1 MYPPPSLDYDAPQ
14 RSYRNTRGPDDDG
27 QWARGE
33 GYYESSYEDRGGY
46 NRGHR
51 MNDYGGRGG
60 NDGGR
65 GRSGNWN
72 RDNDRMPSGSNEPEL
87 ENWRRGP
94 PPQQDP
100 YESRRIPP
108 RAMPQSR
115 MNDTY
120 SNDDEYRHSQ
130 PQVME
135 RRHEM
140 HDRRY
145 DYDRRG
151 AGNDYEPRL
160 GHRNPPLMDHPQR
173 ERLSSVRS
181 NVSAG
186 DQQPAP
192 HPPVDDYD
200 RQSAIG
206 TGSNTNVSPPQ
217 ASSST
222 STQKRFINAS
232 VLGALVGQV
241 SDSGP
246 ANATYSK
253 IFGEAK
259 PVDTSKREM
268 EIEKKIQTS
277 KQDIVAQ
284 QPQPQSSMREDNSG
298 SVSQQTTRDYHQDSI
313 PPRHARRTNGG
324 MGVSGGGHRGP
335 MPRRDH
341 DYDRNGALG
350 GDRRGPRGPRDGAGG
365 GGGRNMRQD
374 RRGDGGGYRGD
385 YYNDDRRRGY
395 DRDRI
400 GSGRRYGDDLGGSRY
415 GGGGYDND
423 RNRYNN
429 DYFDGK
435 EDLSKTVSGFSF
447 LYFLIFHRNIL
458 DKIINQLTIIR
469 QKYIKFN

>member
-1 MYPPPSLDYDAPQ
+1 MYPPPSLDQYDAPQ
-14 RSYRNTRGPDDDG
+14 RSYRNTRGPEDDG
-27 QWARGE
+27 QWARGD
-33 GYYESSYEDRGGY
+33 GHYESPYEDRSGGY
-46 NRGHR
+46 RGHR
-51 MNDYGGRGG
+51 MNDYGGGGGRIG

-94 PPQQDP
+94 PAQQDP

-120 SNDDEYRHSQ
+120 SNDDDYRHSQ
-130 PQVME
+130 PQVIE
-135 RRHEM
+135 RRHDM

-145 DYDRRG
+145 DYDTRRG

-186 DQQPAP
+186 DQQQPVP
-192 HPPVDDYD
+192 HSLMDEYD
-200 RQSAIG
+200 RQPVIG

-217 ASSST
+217 IPSSSST
-222 STQKRFINAS
+222 QKHFINES
-232 VLGALVGQV
+232 VLGVLAKIGQV
-241 SDSGP
+241 SESGP
-246 ANATYSK
+246 ANSTYSK

-277 KQDIVAQ
+277 IQDIVAQ
-284 QPQPQSSMREDNSG
+284 QPPPPQSSMREDSSG
-298 SVSQQTTRDYHQDSI
+298 PVSGQPTRDYHQDSI
-313 PPRHARRTNGG
+313 PPRHARRTNGSI
-324 MGVSGGGHRGP
+324 GVSGGGHRGP

-350 GDRRGPRGPRDGAGG
+350 GDRRGPRGPRDGV

-400 GSGRRYGDDLGGSRY
+400 GSGRRYGDDIGGSGSRY

-423 RNRYNN
+423 RNRYN
-429 DYFDGK
+429 DYLDGK
-435 EDLSKTVSGFSF
+435 DDLSKTVS
-447 LYFLIFHRNIL
+447 LNV
-458 DKIINQLTIIR
+458 
-469 QKYIKFN
+469 